1 LECSS
6 IENIEKPNF
15 FQRGKSKFK
24 NAQGGKDFKISAS
37 GKHGQRQK
45 VKVNKVMIDI
55 VNTQS
60 IKSRDVG
67 NPILSVD
74 RRLRSGKTVPVD
86 RVLE

>member
-24 NAQGGKDFKISAS
+24 NAQGGKDFKISTS
-37 GKHGQRQK
+37 GKHGQPPK
-45 VKVNKVMIDI
+45 VKVNKVTADI
-55 VNTQS
+55 VSTQS

-67 NPILSVD
+67 NSILSVE
-74 RRLRSGKTVPVD
+74 RRLRSDKTLPIG
-86 RVLE
+86 RGLE